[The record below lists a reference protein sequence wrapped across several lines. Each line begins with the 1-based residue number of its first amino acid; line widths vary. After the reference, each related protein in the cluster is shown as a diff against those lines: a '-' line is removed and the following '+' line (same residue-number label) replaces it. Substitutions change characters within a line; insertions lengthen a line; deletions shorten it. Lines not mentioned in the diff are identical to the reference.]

1 MDRQHNSTGVH
12 QRQIPLLAE
21 ARKPELVDP
30 ALISKLDGED
40 EAILLC
46 VHLSRLSHEAI
57 CQRLGIDK
65 GHWSRILQGRAHFP
79 TRKRLSLMQLCGNL
93 APIQYEAL
101 KSGLTVY
108 ENPAAKRK
116 AELLAELSALEV
128 AA

>member
-1 MDRQHNSTGVH
+1 MDSQRNSTGVH

-21 ARKPELVDP
+21 VRKPELVDP
-30 ALISKLDGED
+30 ALIEKLDGED

-46 VHLSRLSHEAI
+46 VHLSRFSHEAI

-79 TRKRLSLMQLCGNL
+79 TRKRLALMQLCGNL

-101 KSGLTVY
+101 KSGLTIY

-116 AELLAELSALEV
+116 AELMAELATLE

>member
-1 MDRQHNSTGVH
+1 MDSQRNSTGVH

-30 ALISKLDGED
+30 ALIQKLDSEE

-46 VHLSRLSHEAI
+46 VHLSRLSYEAI
-57 CQRLGIDK
+57 CSRLGIDK

-79 TRKRLSLMQLCGNL
+79 TRKRLALMQLCGNL

-101 KSGLTVY
+101 RAGLTIY

-116 AELLAELSALEV
+116 AELIAELATLE

>member
-1 MDRQHNSTGVH
+1 MAFN

-21 ARKPELVDP
+21 ARKPELVDA

-40 EAILLC
+40 EAVLLC
-46 VHLSRLSHEAI
+46 VHLSRLSHEAV
-57 CQRLGIDK
+57 CQHLGIDK

-79 TRKRLSLMQLCGNL
+79 TRKRLQLMRLCGNL

-101 KSGLTVY
+101 KSGLTLY

-116 AELLAELSALEV
+116 AELMAELANLE
-128 AA
+128 AAA

>member
-1 MDRQHNSTGVH
+1 MDSQRNSTGVH

-21 ARKPELVDP
+21 ARTPELVDP
-30 ALISKLDGED
+30 ALIERLDSED

-46 VHLSRLSHEAI
+46 VHLSRLSHEAV
-57 CQRLGIDK
+57 CSRLGIDK

-101 KSGLTVY
+101 RSGLSLY
-108 ENPAAKRK
+108 ESPRAKRK
-116 AELLAELSALEV
+116 AELLQELERLE